1 MGLLVPGTPG
11 YDRFEQNEKHKQS
24 GNRIES
30 LEKEVLELKEELVNT
45 RKYVKDI
52 EDKLDQVLY
61 NTNR

>member
-11 YDRFEQNEKHKQS
+11 YVKFEQNMKNEQS
-24 GNRIES
+24 DKRIQA
-30 LEKEVLELKEELVNT
+30 LEEEVLNLNKELDNT
-45 RKYVKDI
+45 RKYVKEI

>member
-11 YDRFEQNEKHKQS
+11 YDRFVQSMKNEQSDK
-24 GNRIES
+24 RIQA
-30 LEKEVLELKEELVNT
+30 LEKEVLNLNEELDNT
-45 RKYVKDI
+45 RKYVKEI